1 MPKTRLGKWSVGLII
16 AFFALLFAG
25 RLVAA
30 ATGGGG
36 ETFYDNIPLSL
47 TMLSAVLSS
56 VAAFVV
62 GLVAVI
68 KKRERSVLVYLAMLI
83 GFLLLGFVFGELF
96 GPEH

>member
-16 AFFALLFAG
+16 VFFALLFAG

-56 VAAFVV
+56 VAAFFV
-62 GLVAVI
+62 GLVAVV
-68 KKRERSVLVYLAMLI
+68 KRHERSVMVYLSMLI
-83 GFLLLGFVFGELF
+83 GFLFLGFVLGELL